1 MALSQR
7 LPYLP
12 LQLTALRWRYMTGG
26 CADPP
31 SFGDEDSMSST
42 APSRLDLTAAVG
54 LAIGGALGLAGS
66 FVGPAEL
73 RQILWAVDGVGIV
86 VATALLTLKFFR
98 LGNDLVAAGF
108 LVFLA
113 GESLLVSGNAAGLAA
128 AVPSYGGGFAL
139 WAAGLVMTS
148 VPRTFALWNRVVA
161 FAAALLFR
169 DHRRGDRLGRAPNGD
184 GDAPTH
190 SRLPAARPHLRRLDL
205 DAAARL
211 TSAAVTCSLRCP
223 LSWLLSLLSRSQ
235 GAHRGQD
242 HRAYEARLQVGPTT
256 PLLGLAWYHFRS
268 KAEGEAADA
277 RVPHRVKLVD
287 SRFAGALSVKRSKS

>member
-1 MALSQR
+1 LQEGPKNETIRIGLRVIRGIPANGPAMALCDAR
-7 LPYLP
+7 LRRPAKL
-12 LQLTALRWRYMTGG
+12 W
-26 CADPP
+26 
-31 SFGDEDSMSST
+31 SEDSMSSA

-86 VATALLTLKFFR
+86 VATALLTLKFVR

-128 AVPSYGGGFAL
+128 AVPSYGGGVAL

-161 FAAALLFR
+161 LAAALLF
-169 DHRRGDRLGRAPNGD
+169 AI
-184 GDAPTH
+184 T
-190 SRLPAARPHLRRLDL
+190 AAEIAWGVP
-205 DAAARL
+205 L
-211 TSAAVTCSLRCP
+211 TATA
-223 LSWLLSLLSRSQ
+223 
-235 GAHRGQD
+235 
-242 HRAYEARLQVGPTT
+242 T
-256 PLLGLAWYHFRS
+256 PLPTLGYPL
-268 KAEGEAADA
+268 
-277 RVPHRVKLVD
+277 LVLTFVGWIWTLL
-287 SRFAGALSVKRSKS
+287 RG